1 MHISTCFEHSIY
13 VLNITERRIT
23 MNTSKPELT
32 ARNLAILNDQLG
44 AEALLVH
51 KFVQASQSVQDQ
63 TISSELSAISKQHRQ
78 HYDTLLNYLNSHQ

>member
-1 MHISTCFEHSIY
+1 MT
-13 VLNITERRIT
+13 
-23 MNTSKPELT
+23 TSMPELT

-51 KFVQASQSVQDQ
+51 KFNQAAQSVQDQ
-63 TISSELSAISKQHRQ
+63 AVSSQLSSISQQHRK